1 MRPSEVKIG
10 QENMKWGGYKSA
22 QEVHILEK
30 GFNFVCKFC
39 HQLKPLAVKFPSKWI
54 SFGIY
59 SLYFQQR
66 QLSRKE
72 ITRIVTGAC
81 VF

>member
-39 HQLKPLAVKFPSKWI
+39 HQLKPLAV
-54 SFGIY
+54 
-59 SLYFQQR
+59 
-66 QLSRKE
+66 
-72 ITRIVTGAC
+72 
-81 VF
+81 